1 MRWFYKLPLRF
12 RSLFRKSRVENE
24 LSDEIRF
31 HLENLIAEK
40 VAQGMPPEEARYAAL
55 RELGGVEQIKEEC
68 RDMRRVNYFENF
80 IQDVRYSLRML
91 AKDPGFTVVAVL
103 VLALGIGANTA
114 IFSLLDQAIL
124 RSLPV
129 KDPGRLVVVS
139 DGEYRR
145 GWSTSDANEMVYSY
159 PHYKE
164 VRDQIPLFDGVIARA
179 HVPLSVASAGT
190 AERAGG
196 DVVSGNFF
204 PVLGVGAAVGRV
216 LDPEDDRVPG
226 ASPVAVLSYGYWQ
239 SRFGGDPGVVGRK
252 ISLNA
257 YPFTVV
263 GVAAKGF
270 SGLLKGNNVAVFVP
284 IAMKRELTPAWN
296 GLVERDIMWLNIFA
310 RLKPGFS
317 REQTEAALQAPYR
330 PILEAEIQSIK
341 NPRATFREKYLRQHI
356 SLHPAAEGINLLR
369 QTWAKPLLVLAGL
382 VGLVLLITCANVSG
396 LMIAKGAGR
405 WKEVAI
411 RLALGAKRGSII
423 RQLLVESLLLSL
435 AGGVGGL
442 AVGNVGCR
450 LLVHLLPQ
458 DTAASFSSALDGRV
472 LAFNLGV
479 AVLAGLVCGLLPA
492 SQASRV
498 DPAPTLK
505 DASAGFAGRRAL
517 ARWRSALVVGQLALS
532 IVLVVTAGL
541 FAVSLKNLLRKD
553 PGFKAENVLF
563 FSVNPQ
569 LSGYHGVRVQAF
581 FQELERRLSELPGA
595 VSVGAAENGPFTD
608 SDRGA
613 NISVEGYRARQDEDM
628 ECAVDAVSPGFFPT
642 LKIALLEGRDFTP
655 ADGSDAPKVAIVNEQ
670 FSRFFF
676 PGANP
681 VGRHMAFGAGDV
693 KLNIEI
699 IGVVRNSYHLDL
711 REKVARFVYLPYLQD
726 SLQDG
731 QGGSMHYYVRTAG
744 NPVIFTGYMRR
755 SVRDLDSNVPLN
767 EVSTLPKQ
775 IAESLYGDRMVAWLA
790 SAFGA
795 VAACLA
801 AIGLYGLISYTVA
814 RRTSEIGL
822 RMALGASPAMV
833 LWLILRKSLLLVF
846 LGVVLGTALAL
857 ASTRL
862 VSSLL
867 YGLDATSPLVFAAA
881 SALLA
886 AVAVLA
892 SYIPARRATK
902 VDPMVALRY
911 E

>member
-1 MRWFYKLPLRF
+1 MITLLKDLKF
-12 RSLFRKSRVENE
+12 
-24 LSDEIRF
+24 
-31 HLENLIAEK
+31 
-40 VAQGMPPEEARYAAL
+40 G
-55 RELGGVEQIKEEC
+55 
-68 RDMRRVNYFENF
+68 
-80 IQDVRYSLRML
+80 LRML
-91 AKDPGFTVVAVL
+91 AKNPGFTGVAVL

-129 KDPGRLVVVS
+129 KDPGRLVVIS
-139 DGEYRR
+139 DAEYRR
-145 GWSTSDANEMVYSY
+145 GWSTSDADEMVYSY
-159 PHYKE
+159 AHYKD

-179 HVPLSVASAGT
+179 HVPLSIASAGWS
-190 AERAGG
+190 ERAGC

-204 PVLGVGAAVGRV
+204 PVLGVGPAHGRV

-239 SRFGGDPGVVGRK
+239 RRFGGDPDVVGRK

-263 GVAAKGF
+263 GVAAQGF
-270 SGLLKGNNVAVFVP
+270 AGLLRGNNVDVFVP
-284 IAMKRELTPAWN
+284 ISMKRELTPAWN
-296 GLVERDIMWLNIFA
+296 GLVERDIMWLNIFV

-330 PILEAEIQSIK
+330 PILEAEIQSMK

-405 WKEVAI
+405 WKEIAI
-411 RLALGAKRGSII
+411 RLALGARRGNIT
-423 RQLLVESLLLSL
+423 RQLMVESLLLSL
-435 AGGVGGL
+435 VGGLGGL
-442 AVGNVGCR
+442 AVANVCCR
-450 LLVHLLPQ
+450 LLLYLLPQ
-458 DTAASFSSALDGRV
+458 DTAVSFSSALDGRV

-479 AVLAGLVCGLLPA
+479 AVLAGLACGLLPA

-498 DPAPTLK
+498 DPAPMLK
-505 DASAGFAGRRAL
+505 DASAGFAGRRSL

-541 FAVSLKNLLRKD
+541 FAVSLRNLLQKD
-553 PGFKAENVLF
+553 PGFKPENVLS
-563 FSVNPQ
+563 FSVDPQ
-569 LSGYHGVRVQAF
+569 LSGYRGPRAHEF
-581 FQELERRLSELPGA
+581 LQELERRLAELPGA
-595 VSVGAAENGPFTD
+595 VAVGAASSGPFTN

-613 NISVEGYRARQDEDM
+613 NITVEGYRARQDEDM
-628 ECAVDAVSPGFFPT
+628 ECAVDSVSPGFFPT
-642 LKIALLEGRDFTP
+642 LKIPLLAGRDFST
-655 ADGSDAPKVAIVNEQ
+655 ADGAEAPKVAIVNEQ
-670 FSRFFF
+670 FAGFFF
-676 PGANP
+676 PGGNP
-681 VGRHMAFGAGDV
+681 VGRHLAFGAGDV

-699 IGVVRNSYHLDL
+699 VGVVRNSNHLAL
-711 REKVARFVYLPYLQD
+711 REKVARFVYIPYPQD
-726 SLQDG
+726 SLS
-731 QGGSMHYYVRTAG
+731 GSMHYYIRTAG
-744 NPVIFTGYMRR
+744 NPLIFTGYIRR
-755 SVRDLDSNVPLN
+755 TVAEMDSNVPLN
-767 EVSTLPKQ
+767 EVSTLTTQ
-775 IAESLYGDRMVAWLA
+775 IAESVYGDRMVAWLA
-790 SAFGA
+790 SAFGM

-801 AIGLYGLISYTVA
+801 AIGLYGLIAYTVA

-822 RMALGASPAMV
+822 RMALGASPTAV
-833 LWLILRKSLLLVF
+833 LWLILRRSLVLVL
-846 LGVVLGTALAL
+846 LGVALGTALAL

-867 YGLDATSPLVFAAA
+867 YGLDATNPLVYAAA
-881 SALLA
+881 TLLLSAA
-886 AVAVLA
+886 AVLA

-902 VDPMVALRY
+902 VDPMVALSY

>member
-1 MRWFYKLPLRF
+1 MRWIYKLPLWL
-12 RSLFRKSRVENE
+12 RSLFGKSRAEQE
-24 LSDEIRF
+24 LTDELRF
-31 HLENLIAEK
+31 HLEKLIEEK
-40 VAQGMPPEEARYAAL
+40 VGKGMTPEEARYAAL

-68 RDMRRVNYFENF
+68 RDMRNLNF
-80 IQDVRYSLRML
+80 IENIVQDVRYGVRLL
-91 AKDPGFTVVAVL
+91 VKNPGFAVVAVL

-114 IFSLLDQAIL
+114 VFSLLDQAIL

-129 KDPGRLVVVS
+129 KDPGRLVVIS
-139 DGEYRR
+139 DAEYRS
-145 GWSTSDANEMVYSY
+145 GWSTSDASEMVYSY
-159 PHYKE
+159 VHYKE

-179 HVPLSVASAGT
+179 HVPLSVTAAGAS
-190 AERAGG
+190 ERAAGE
-196 DVVSGNFF
+196 VVSGNFF
-204 PVLGVGAAVGRV
+204 SVLGVGPELGRV

-239 SRFGGDPGVVGRK
+239 SRFGGHPGIVGRK

-263 GVAAKGF
+263 GVARRGF
-270 SGLLKGNNVAVFVP
+270 AGLLKGSNVDVFVP
-284 IAMKRELTPAWN
+284 IAMKRELTTAWN

-330 PILEAEIQSIK
+330 PILEAEVQSTK
-341 NPRATFREKYLRQHI
+341 NPRATFRERYMRQHI

-405 WKEVAI
+405 QKEIAI
-411 RLALGAKRGSII
+411 RLALGARRGSIV
-423 RQLLVESLLLSL
+423 RQLVVESLLLSL

-442 AVGNVGCR
+442 AVGNACSR
-450 LLVHLLPQ
+450 LLLYLLPQ

-479 AVLAGLVCGLLPA
+479 AVLAGLACGLLPA
-492 SQASRV
+492 SQATRV
-498 DPAPTLK
+498 DPAPMLK
-505 DASAGFAGRRAL
+505 DASPGFAGRRTL

-541 FAVSLKNLLRKD
+541 FAMSLRNLLRKN
-553 PGFKAENVLF
+553 PGFQPENVLS
-563 FSVNPQ
+563 FSVDPE
-569 LSGYHGVRVQAF
+569 LSGYSSKKRPVF
-581 FQELERRLSELPGA
+581 LQELERRLAELPGA
-595 VSVGAAENGPFTD
+595 VAVGAAGNGPFTN

-613 NISVEGYRARQDEDM
+613 NITVEGYHARQDEDM
-628 ECAVDAVSPGFFPT
+628 QCALDGIAPGFFRT
-642 LKIALLEGRDFTP
+642 LRIPLLAGRDFTQ

-676 PGANP
+676 PGGNA
-681 VGRHMAFGAGDV
+681 VGRHLAFGAGDV

-699 IGVVRNSYHLDL
+699 VGVVRDSYHLDL
-711 REKVARFVYLPYLQD
+711 REKVARFVYVPYLQD
-726 SLQDG
+726 SLS
-731 QGGSMHYYVRTAG
+731 GSMHYYVRTAG
-744 NPVIFTGYMRR
+744 NPLIFAGYIRR
-755 SVRDLDSNVPLN
+755 TVADMDSNVPLN
-767 EVSTLPKQ
+767 AVGTLTTQ
-775 IAESLYGDRMVAWLA
+775 IAESVYGDRLVAWLA
-790 SAFGA
+790 SAFGV

-822 RMALGASPAMV
+822 RMALGASPGAV
-833 LWLILRKSLLLVF
+833 LWLILRKSLRLVL
-846 LGVVLGTALAL
+846 LGVALGTALAL

-867 YGLDATSPLVFAAA
+867 YGLNATSPLVFAATTV
-881 SALLA
+881 LLST
-886 AVAVLA
+886 VAVLA

>member
-1 MRWFYKLPLRF
+1 MSTLLKDLKF
-12 RSLFRKSRVENE
+12 
-24 LSDEIRF
+24 
-31 HLENLIAEK
+31 
-40 VAQGMPPEEARYAAL
+40 G
-55 RELGGVEQIKEEC
+55 
-68 RDMRRVNYFENF
+68 
-80 IQDVRYSLRML
+80 LRML
-91 AKDPGFTVVAVL
+91 AKNPGFTAVAVL

-129 KDPGRLVVVS
+129 KDPGRLVVIS
-139 DGEYRR
+139 DAEYRS
-145 GWSTSDANEMVYSY
+145 GWSTSDADEMVYSY
-159 PHYKE
+159 AHYKD
-164 VRDQIPLFDGVIARA
+164 VREQIPLFDGVIARA
-179 HVPLSVASAGT
+179 HVPLSIASAGWS
-190 AERAGG
+190 ERAEC

-204 PVLGVGAAVGRV
+204 PVLGVGPALGRV
-216 LDPEDDRVPG
+216 LDPEDDGVPG

-239 SRFGGDPGVVGRK
+239 RRFGGDRDVVGRK

-263 GVAAKGF
+263 GVAARGF
-270 SGLLKGNNVAVFVP
+270 AGLLKGHNVDVFVP

-330 PILEAEIQSIK
+330 PILEAEIQSMK

-356 SLHPAAEGINLLR
+356 SLHPAAEGINLLK

-405 WKEVAI
+405 WKEV
-411 RLALGAKRGSII
+411 
-423 RQLLVESLLLSL
+423 RQLVVESLLLSL
-435 AGGVGGL
+435 AGGAGGL
-442 AVGNVGCR
+442 AVGSVCCR
-450 LLVHLLPQ
+450 LLLYLLPQ

-479 AVLAGLVCGLLPA
+479 AVLAGLACGLLPA
-492 SQASRV
+492 GQASRV
-498 DPAPTLK
+498 DPAPMLK
-505 DASAGFAGRRAL
+505 DASPGFAGRRSL

-541 FAVSLKNLLRKD
+541 FAVSLKNLLQKD
-553 PGFKAENVLF
+553 PGFKSENVLS
-563 FSVNPQ
+563 FSLDPQ
-569 LSGYHGVRVQAF
+569 LSGYHGPRNLAF
-581 FQELERRLSELPGA
+581 LQELERRLAELPET
-595 VSVGAAENGPFTD
+595 VSVGAAGGGPFTG

-613 NISVEGYRARQDEDM
+613 NVTVEGYRARPDEDL
-628 ECAVDAVSPGFFPT
+628 ECAVDAISPGFFPT
-642 LKIALLEGRDFTP
+642 LKIPLLAGRDFTT
-655 ADGSDAPKVAIVNEQ
+655 ADGADAPKVAIVNEQ
-670 FSRFFF
+670 FARFFF
-676 PGANP
+676 PDGNL
-681 VGRHMAFGAGDV
+681 VGRHLAFGAGDV

-699 IGVVRNSYHLDL
+699 VGLVRNSYHGDL
-711 REKVARFVYLPYLQD
+711 REKVARFIYIPYPQD
-726 SLQDG
+726 SQSG
-731 QGGSMHYYVRTAG
+731 AMHYYVRTAG
-744 NPVIFTGYMRR
+744 NPLIFTGYIRR
-755 SVRDLDSNVPLN
+755 TVAEMDSNVSLN
-767 EVSTLPKQ
+767 EVSTLTTQ
-775 IAESLYGDRMVAWLA
+775 IAESVYGDRMVAWLA
-790 SAFGA
+790 SVFGA

-801 AIGLYGLISYTVA
+801 AIGLYGLIAYTVA

-822 RMALGASPAMV
+822 RMALGASPTAV
-833 LWLILRKSLLLVF
+833 LWLILRKSLMLVL

-867 YGLDATSPLVFAAA
+867 YGLEATNPLVYAAA
-881 SALLA
+881 TVLLG
-886 AVAVLA
+886 AVAILA

-902 VDPMVALRY
+902 VDPMEALRY